1 MIDYVPPSPDVEFA
15 TPVHEE
21 QIAAPPPAVF
31 SPSFSQQL
39 PPADIIEAV
48 AVEASAPQD
57 VGSLLSSNGQV
68 VDIPFLRGV
77 DEIEDVVED
86 QIFDAPVPQTV
97 EEKFVGVAPTP
108 ATTDATFPHEKFDE
122 ACKILA
128 LKQADLRQAKLVTQ
142 RLELYAAVSRQAC
155 EAQTRLLRFVLVTFC
170 CAFSGRHV

>member
-1 MIDYVPPSPDVEFA
+1 M
-15 TPVHEE
+15 
-21 QIAAPPPAVF
+21 F

-39 PPADIIEAV
+39 PPTDISETV
-48 AVEASAPQD
+48 AVEASPPQD
-57 VGSLLSSNGQV
+57 VGSLLPSNGQV

-97 EEKFVGVAPTP
+97 EENFVGVAPTP
-108 ATTDATFPHEKFDE
+108 ATTDATFPHDE

-128 LKQADLRQAKLVTQ
+128 LKQADLSQAKLVSQ
-142 RLELYAAVSRQAC
+142 RLELYAAVSGQAC

-170 CAFSGRHV
+170 CAFNGNHV